1 MNTMPPNS
9 ATTAHPSAS
18 ASASDHKQS
27 APQSAPAL
35 KRYTWR
41 GQNRAGQDLSGVLY
55 GVDKD
60 AVRAQLHQRGIIAL
74 NIRNTGEPLLR
85 RVSTREVTRFLQE
98 LSTLYDSGVPL
109 LRILDVQLYSEP
121 KPYFRNIIQ
130 TIRLDVE
137 RGENLH
143 TALRHHPKIFD
154 ELSCNLIASGEESGR
169 LSEVLRNIVQSQEQR
184 QRIRS
189 QIQTALWYPIF
200 VFLAAIL
207 VWTLILTFI
216 VPVFESVYR
225 TQGKTLPWLT
235 QFLIQISHS
244 IRDNWLIW
252 LALIGLLLALLARWR
267 QSRWQ
272 GVLDR
277 WRMRIPLIGRL
288 LRQAWH
294 AQFARTLG
302 LLYQSGVPLYQ
313 ALETSAQTVSSVTM
327 RQSIRAVIQDVLNG
341 HSLSLA
347 MTQYPIFEPSLI
359 QRVQIGEESG
369 SLSTMLLQHA
379 QHNEFLVE
387 QGIKRLSSLIE
398 PIMVVVV
405 GVTVAVMVIA
415 LYLPILN
422 MGM

>member
-1 MNTMPPNS
+1 MNTAPLNS
-9 ATTAHPSAS
+9 ATTVNPSAS
-18 ASASDHKQS
+18 AQTH
-27 APQSAPAL
+27 SAPAL

-41 GQNRAGQDLSGVLY
+41 GQNRAGQNLSGVLY
-55 GVDKD
+55 GEDKD

-74 NIRNTGEPLLR
+74 NIRNTGEPWLR

-189 QIQTALWYPIF
+189 QIQTALWYPVF

-207 VWTLILTFI
+207 VWALILTFI

-235 QFLIQISHS
+235 QLLIQISHS
-244 IRDNWLIW
+244 IRDNWLVW

-277 WRMRIPLIGRL
+277 WRIRIPLIGRL

-294 AQFARTLG
+294 AQFSRTLG

-327 RQSIRAVIQDVLNG
+327 CQSIRAVIQDVLNG

-405 GVTVAVMVIA
+405 GVTVAIMVIA

>member
-398 PIMVVVV
+398 PIMVLVV
-405 GVTVAVMVIA
+405 GVTVAIMVIA

-422 MGM
+422 IGL

>member
-154 ELSCNLIASGEESGR
+154 DLSCNLIASGEESGR

-398 PIMVVVV
+398 PIMVLVV
-405 GVTVAVMVIA
+405 GVTVAIMVIA

-422 MGM
+422 IGM

>member
-327 RQSIRAVIQDVLNG
+327 RPLIFAP
-341 HSLSLA
+341 
-347 MTQYPIFEPSLI
+347 TQW
-359 QRVQIGEESG
+359 
-369 SLSTMLLQHA
+369 
-379 QHNEFLVE
+379 
-387 QGIKRLSSLIE
+387 
-398 PIMVVVV
+398 
-405 GVTVAVMVIA
+405 
-415 LYLPILN
+415 LPTPEW
-422 MGM
+422 MR

>member
-1 MNTMPPNS
+1 MNTAPPTTPMSSSPSVS
-9 ATTAHPSAS
+9 AHS
-18 ASASDHKQS
+18 QS
-27 APQSAPAL
+27 VTQPVTAL
-35 KRYTWR
+35 KRYAWR

-60 AVRAQLHQRGIIAL
+60 AVRTQLHQRGIIAL
-74 NIRNTGEPLLR
+74 NIRHTGEPWLR

-169 LSEVLRNIVQSQEQR
+169 LSEVLRNIVHSQEQR

-207 VWTLILTFI
+207 VWIGILTFI

-225 TQGKTLPWLT
+225 SQGRSLPWLT
-235 QFLIQISHS
+235 QLLIQISHG
-244 IRDNWLIW
+244 IRDNWLIL
-252 LALIGLLLALLARWR
+252 LALIVLLVVLLARER
-267 QSRWQ
+267 HSLWQ
-272 GVLDR
+272 GALDR

-313 ALETSAQTVSSVTM
+313 ALATSAQTVSSATM

-341 HSLSLA
+341 HNLSLA
-347 MTQYPIFEPSLI
+347 MTQYPVFEPSLI

-398 PIMVVVV
+398 PIMVILV
-405 GVTVAVMVIA
+405 GVTVAIMVIA

-422 MGM
+422 MGGA

>member
-398 PIMVVVV
+398 PIMVLVV
-405 GVTVAVMVIA
+405 GVTVAIMVIA

-422 MGM
+422 IGM

>member
-1 MNTMPPNS
+1 MNTAPPNS

-405 GVTVAVMVIA
+405 GVTVAIMVIA

>member
-1 MNTMPPNS
+1 MNTAPPNPPS
-9 ATTAHPSAS
+9 SPNPSAS
-18 ASASDHKQS
+18 AHSRS
-27 APQSAPAL
+27 APQPVPAL

-74 NIRNTGEPLLR
+74 TIRHSGEPWLR

-169 LSEVLRNIVQSQEQR
+169 LYEVLRNIVYSQEQR

-200 VFLAAIL
+200 VFLVAVL
-207 VWTLILTFI
+207 VWMGILTFI
-216 VPVFESVYR
+216 VPVFESVYLS
-225 TQGKTLPWLT
+225 QGRTLPWLT
-235 QFLIQISHS
+235 QLLIQISHG
-244 IRDNWLIW
+244 IRDNWPIGL
-252 LALIGLLLALLARWR
+252 LLIGLLAVLWAHGRHSL
-267 QSRWQ
+267 WQ
-272 GVLDR
+272 GALDR

-313 ALETSAQTVSSVTM
+313 ALSTSAQTVSSETM

-347 MTQYPIFEPSLI
+347 MTQYSIFEPSLI

-422 MGM
+422 IGM

>member
-1 MNTMPPNS
+1 MSQRSPSNRVS
-9 ATTAHPSAS
+9 AKP
-18 ASASDHKQS
+18 DE
-27 APQSAPAL
+27 AL
-35 KRYTWR
+35 KRYSWR

-55 GVDKD
+55 GANKT
-60 AVRAQLHQRGIIAL
+60 AVREQLHQRGIIAQ
-74 NIRNTGEPLLR
+74 NIRHTGEPWVR
-85 RVSTREVTRFLQE
+85 RVTRREVTRFLQE
-98 LSTLYDSGVPL
+98 LSTLYDSSVPL

-121 KPYFRNIIQ
+121 KPYFRNILQ

-154 ELSCNLIASGEESGR
+154 ELTCNLIASGEESGR
-169 LSEVLRNIVQSQEQR
+169 LSEVLQNIVHSQEQR

-189 QIQTALWYPIF
+189 QIQTALWYPAF
-200 VFLAAIL
+200 VLSVAVLVWIAIL
-207 VWTLILTFI
+207 VVI

-225 TQGKTLPWLT
+225 NQGKPLPWLT
-235 QFLIQISHS
+235 RILIDFSHG
-244 IRDNWLIW
+244 IRDNWPIW
-252 LALIGLLLALLARWR
+252 LILLALLTLFFSRWR
-267 QSRWQ
+267 GSRWR
-272 GVLDR
+272 GFLDR
-277 WRMRIPLIGRL
+277 WRMRIPLVGSL
-288 LRQAWH
+288 LQQAWH

-313 ALETSAQTVSSVTM
+313 ALATSAQTVSSITM
-327 RQSIRAVIQDVLNG
+327 RRSIRAVIQDVLNG

-347 MTQYPIFEPSLI
+347 MAQYSIFEPSMI

-369 SLSTMLLQHA
+369 SLSVMLLQHA

-387 QGIKRLSSLIE
+387 QSIKRLSALIE

-405 GVTVAVMVIA
+405 GVTVAIMVIA

-422 MGM
+422 MGGVSP

>member
-74 NIRNTGEPLLR
+74 TIRHSGEPWLR

-405 GVTVAVMVIA
+405 GVTVAIMVIA

>member
-1 MNTMPPNS
+1 MNTAPPNPPS
-9 ATTAHPSAS
+9 SPNPSAS
-18 ASASDHKQS
+18 AHSRS
-27 APQSAPAL
+27 APQPVPAL

-74 NIRNTGEPLLR
+74 TIRHSGEPWLR

-398 PIMVVVV
+398 PIMVLVV
-405 GVTVAVMVIA
+405 GVTVAIMVIA

-422 MGM
+422 IGM

>member
-27 APQSAPAL
+27 APQPVPAL

-405 GVTVAVMVIA
+405 GVTVAIMVIA

>member
-1 MNTMPPNS
+1 MNTAPPNPPS
-9 ATTAHPSAS
+9 SPNPSAS
-18 ASASDHKQS
+18 AHIRS
-27 APQSAPAL
+27 APPPVPAL

-74 NIRNTGEPLLR
+74 TIRHSGEPWLR

-200 VFLAAIL
+200 VFLVAVL
-207 VWTLILTFI
+207 VWMGILTFI

-313 ALETSAQTVSSVTM
+313 ALSTSAQTVSSETM

-347 MTQYPIFEPSLI
+347 MTQYSIFEPSLI

>member
-294 AQFARTLG
+294 AQFARTLS

-398 PIMVVVV
+398 PIMVLVV
-405 GVTVAVMVIA
+405 GVTVAIMVIA

-422 MGM
+422 IGM